1 MYIYAMHM
9 ASGRSRPGYQIQA
22 TAINQAT
29 VETVPDPQP
38 AVPPGNSEKC
48 VCVCVC
54 VCVYLLLLLFWL
66 HPRHMEVAQI

>member
-38 AVPPGNSEKC
+38 AVPQQQLSFTSFF
-48 VCVCVC
+48 
-54 VCVYLLLLLFWL
+54 LL
-66 HPRHMEVAQI
+66 AK